1 MAGIQREPKEKEA
14 VGETMDQDP
23 KEPSL
28 EERLGRMNLQ
38 GEEEEGLDFSKEF
51 EELVNVRWLALFS
64 VTWLC
69 SVPCG

>member
-1 MAGIQREPKEKEA
+1 MAGIQGEPKEKKEA

-23 KEPSL
+23 K

-38 GEEEEGLDFSKEF
+38 GEEEEDLDFSEEF